1 MSPEA
6 GRQWF
11 RLGFFISIISLILL
25 PFQPRDSAEFV
36 ITVLSLI
43 IGLIMLGLVAIII
56 KISKR

>member
-6 GRQWF
+6 GRLWF
-11 RLGFFISIISLILL
+11 RLGFFIVILSLILL

-36 ITVLSLI
+36 VTVLSLI
-43 IGLIMLGLVAIII
+43 IGLIMTGLVALII